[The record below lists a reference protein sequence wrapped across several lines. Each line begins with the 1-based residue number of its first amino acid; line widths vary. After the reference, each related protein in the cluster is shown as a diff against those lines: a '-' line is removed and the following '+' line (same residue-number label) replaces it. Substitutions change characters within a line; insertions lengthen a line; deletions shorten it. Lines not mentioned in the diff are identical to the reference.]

1 MMLSPSKSG
10 GLSTRVAVAVAAAAV
25 LSAAAGAFAGVRSGD
40 VAAGKPAAPVNG
52 PQAMWLILDRSLAA
66 IPVRELLT
74 IGDDKI
80 TFMVPS
86 GSNGSVEMS
95 KVLAVVPAGWWQRTL
110 TRGEGVTEPINE
122 PSMPSVQR
130 TGGLLETTD
139 GQRLPGF
146 LPGSSPVT
154 EGAPAGSRPGSGV
167 VTRSR
172 VGNGAAQAAA
182 PGNAEPAPGDAAAA
196 PPEVADS
203 IRWQH
208 QLLGEF
214 SFKLEGVRRWSAT
227 RQPWSRA
234 PVPERD
240 VMVLA
245 NGDRLEGFFAGL
257 IGLTGKPDQNVMLKL
272 EPAGG
277 GEVVVPVTRLVS
289 VTLSGLKVEPR
300 GPRLLMADGTDLLT
314 GPVTYNPAAGLRVA
328 PAGVTAVLPAKL
340 GTESIVAYLP
350 EAGAVVDLSGT
361 LAVRPESER
370 AWDATPRLLARS
382 EAGDLLAGTVLMP
395 GWCRAMLTV
404 PEDAA
409 RVSMLLVV
417 PESCRVLAEC
427 TVTMSMGGK
436 VLERRVLTAADA
448 TAEVNVAVPGGGTL
462 TVELAD
468 GPAGSGPAHD
478 QVLLRRPIAVRR

>member
-1 MMLSPSKSG
+1 M
-10 GLSTRVAVAVAAAAV
+10 AVAVAAAAV
-25 LSAAAGAFAGVRSGD
+25 LSAAAGALAGVGGSD
-40 VAAGKPAAPVNG
+40 VAATGKPVGPTTG
-52 PQAMWLILDRSLAA
+52 PQAMWLILDRSLAVT
-66 IPVRELLT
+66 PVRELLT

-172 VGNGAAQAAA
+172 VGVGAAPAAA

-300 GPRLLMADGTDLLT
+300 GPRLLMVDGTDLLT

-350 EAGAVVDLSGT
+350 EAGSVVDLSGT
-361 LAVRPESER
+361 LVTQAPAER
-370 AWDATPRLLARS
+370 GWNATPRLLARS

-462 TVELAD
+462 VVELAD

>member
-154 EGAPAGSRPGSGV
+154 EGAPAG
-167 VTRSR
+167 
-172 VGNGAAQAAA
+172 
-182 PGNAEPAPGDAAAA
+182 
-196 PPEVADS
+196 
-203 IRWQH
+203 
-208 QLLGEF
+208 
-214 SFKLEGVRRWSAT
+214 
-227 RQPWSRA
+227 
-234 PVPERD
+234 
-240 VMVLA
+240 
-245 NGDRLEGFFAGL
+245 
-257 IGLTGKPDQNVMLKL
+257 
-272 EPAGG
+272 EPAGQWRGDAQSRGQRG
-277 GEVVVPVTRLVS
+277 GPGCG
-289 VTLSGLKVEPR
+289 SG
-300 GPRLLMADGTDLLT
+300 
-314 GPVTYNPAAGLRVA
+314 
-328 PAGVTAVLPAKL
+328 
-340 GTESIVAYLP
+340 
-350 EAGAVVDLSGT
+350 
-361 LAVRPESER
+361 
-370 AWDATPRLLARS
+370 
-382 EAGDLLAGTVLMP
+382 
-395 GWCRAMLTV
+395 
-404 PEDAA
+404 
-409 RVSMLLVV
+409 
-417 PESCRVLAEC
+417 
-427 TVTMSMGGK
+427 
-436 VLERRVLTAADA
+436 ERRAR
-448 TAEVNVAVPGGGTL
+448 PG
-462 TVELAD
+462 
-468 GPAGSGPAHD
+468 
-478 QVLLRRPIAVRR
+478 

>member
-1 MMLSPSKSG
+1 MKFTRNMTG
-10 GLSTRVAVAVAAAAV
+10 GFRTRVV
-25 LSAAAGAFAGVRSGD
+25 LAAGAALLVADGAARAVLAAQQPAG
-40 VAAGKPAAPVNG
+40 PTITG
-52 PQAMWLILDRSLAA
+52 PQAMWLILDRTLAA
-66 IPVRELLT
+66 KPVRELLT
-74 IGDDKI
+74 IGEDKI

-86 GSNGSVEMS
+86 GSTGSIEMS
-95 KVLAVVPAGWWQRTL
+95 EVLAVVPAGWWQRTL
-110 TRGEGVTEPINE
+110 TRGEGIVDPINE
-122 PSMPSVQR
+122 PSMPSIQR
-130 TGGLLETTD
+130 AGGLLETTD
-139 GQRLPGF
+139 GQRLPGA
-146 LPGSSPVT
+146 LPGGGPLA
-154 EGAPAGSRPGSGV
+154 EGGLVGANARRGGGV
-167 VTRSR
+167 Q
-172 VGNGAAQAAA
+172 GNDRGK
-182 PGNAEPAPGDAAAA
+182 AAAA
-196 PPEVADS
+196 QPGAVPEAGAADPAAAVPEVADT

-227 RQPWSRA
+227 KQPWSRA

-257 IGLTGKPDQNVMLKL
+257 IGLTGKPDQSVMLKL

-277 GEVVVPVTRLVS
+277 GEVVVPVSRLVS
-289 VTLSGLKVEPR
+289 VTLSGVKVEPR
-300 GPRLLMADGTDLLT
+300 GPRLLMVDGTDLLT

-340 GTESIVAYLP
+340 GAESIVAYLP
-350 EAGAVVDLSGT
+350 EAGTVVDLSGT
-361 LAVRPESER
+361 LAVRAESER
-370 AWDATPRLLARS
+370 AWDATPRLLPRG

-404 PEDAA
+404 PDDAA

-427 TVTMSMGGK
+427 TVTLSMGGK

-462 TVELAD
+462 VVELAD

>member
-1 MMLSPSKSG
+1 MKLSPSTSG
-10 GLSTRVAVAVAAAAV
+10 GLSTRVAVVAAAV
-25 LSAAAGAFAGVRSGD
+25 LCAAAGVVRGEL
-40 VAAGKPAAPVNG
+40 AADKPVGPTTG
-52 PQAMWLILDRSLAA
+52 PQAMWLILDRSLAVT
-66 IPVRELLT
+66 PVRELLT

-110 TRGEGVTEPINE
+110 TRGEGITDPINE
-122 PSMPSVQR
+122 PSMPSIQR

-146 LPGSSPVT
+146 LPGSNPVT
-154 EGAPAGSRPGSGV
+154 EGGPAAGRPASGV

-172 VGNGAAQAAA
+172 VGNGAGQAAG
-182 PGNAEPAPGDAAAA
+182 PGNAEPAPADPAAA
-196 PPEVADS
+196 PEVADT

-227 RQPWSRA
+227 KQPWSRA

-300 GPRLLMADGTDLLT
+300 GPRLLMVDGTDLLT

-340 GTESIVAYLP
+340 GAESIVAYLP
-350 EAGAVVDLSGT
+350 EAGSVVDLSGT
-361 LAVRPESER
+361 LATKAMAER
-370 AWDATPRLLARS
+370 GWDATPRLLARS

-427 TVTMSMGGK
+427 TVTLSMGGK

-462 TVELAD
+462 VIELAD

>member
-1 MMLSPSKSG
+1 MKLSPSKSG
-10 GLSTRVAVAVAAAAV
+10 GLSTRVAVAVAAV
-25 LSAAAGAFAGVRSGD
+25 LSAAAGTFAGVRSSD
-40 VAAGKPAAPVNG
+40 VAAGKPVAPVTG
-52 PQAMWLILDRSLAA
+52 PQAMWLILDRSLAVT
-66 IPVRELLT
+66 PVRELLT

-122 PSMPSVQR
+122 PSMPSIQR

-146 LPGSSPVT
+146 LPGSNPVT
-154 EGAPAGSRPGSGV
+154 DAGPAAGSGRRGSGMQV
-167 VTRSR
+167 NER
-172 VGNGAAQAAA
+172 VKPAAAQ
-182 PGNAEPAPGDAAAA
+182 PGAVPEAGPADPAAA

-314 GPVTYNPAAGLRVA
+314 GPVAYNPAAGLRVA

-427 TVTMSMGGK
+427 TVTLSMGGK

-462 TVELAD
+462 VVELAD

>member
-1 MMLSPSKSG
+1 MKLSPSKSG

-25 LSAAAGAFAGVRSGD
+25 LSAAAGARAGVRGGD
-40 VAAGKPAAPVNG
+40 VAAGKPVVPATG
-52 PQAMWLILDRSLAA
+52 PQAMWLILDRSLAVT
-66 IPVRELLT
+66 PVRELLT

-86 GSNGSVEMS
+86 GSNASVEMS

-122 PSMPSVQR
+122 PSMPSIQR

-146 LPGSSPVT
+146 LPGSNPVT
-154 EGAPAGSRPGSGV
+154 DAGPAAGSGRRGSGMQGNE
-167 VTRSR
+167 R
-172 VGNGAAQAAA
+172 VKPAAAQ
-182 PGNAEPAPGDAAAA
+182 PGAVPEAGPADPAAAA
-196 PPEVADS
+196 PEVADT

-257 IGLTGKPDQNVMLKL
+257 IGQTGKPDQNVMLKL

-340 GTESIVAYLP
+340 GAESIVAYLP

-361 LAVRPESER
+361 LAVRPASER

-462 TVELAD
+462 VVELAD